1 MISRSTDVRAA
12 LRSRQRGFLLNPAR
26 FGGAPPPATD
36 PHYANVSLL
45 LHGDGSDGGTTFTD
59 NSPSPKSPTLYGNV
73 QRDTAQFK
81 FGTASILFDGAG
93 DFLEYTNNAAFEFG
107 TGDFTM
113 ECFVRFAA
121 FSAAYG
127 GSNYGATLF
136 GSYKAGVGGPVG
148 FGFRVDGTATAYNTI
163 NAYSGNT
170 TMTFGGFSLSL
181 NTWYHI
187 ALCRSGTSLRA
198 FVDGVQVGSTVTNSE
213 NWTASQATIR
223 PLRIGQLNDATFLFP
238 VNGWMD
244 EIRITKGV
252 ARYTA
257 AFTPPT
263 AAFPN
268 S

>member
-26 FGGAPPPATD
+26 FGGGGPPPATD

-59 NSPSPKSPTLYGNV
+59 NSPSPKSPSLYGDV

-93 DFLEYTNNAAFEFG
+93 DFLEYAHGAAWEFG
-107 TGDFTM
+107 TGDLTI
-113 ECFVRFAA
+113 ECWIRL
-121 FSAAYG
+121 AAYSPAWG
-127 GSNYGATLF
+127 GAYGAALF
-136 GSYKAGVGGPVG
+136 AQYKAGAGAPVG
-148 FGFRVDGTATAYNTI
+148 WQVRINGTSTSYTTI
-163 NAYSGNT
+163 NVYTGT
-170 TMTFGGFSLSL
+170 TDINFAGAALAL
-181 NTWYHI
+181 NTWHHV
-187 ALCRSGTSLRA
+187 AVSRNSGTIRGYIN
-198 FVDGVQVGSTVTNSE
+198 GVLYGSAANSDDWSTNQVTV
-213 NWTASQATIR
+213 R
-223 PLRIGQLNDATFLFP
+223 PLRIGQLNDGTFLFSI
-238 VNGWMD
+238 NGHMD
-244 EIRITKGV
+244 EARITKGV
-252 ARYTA
+252 GRYPA